1 MISDKNNYLMKEQS
15 SDQGSNIM
23 KNSINMKSCAGGHPS
38 RFRTSEEGEGVIMK
52 MTNCFEVEAYEK
64 IFTRDELDQRYVF
77 NLVF

>member
-15 SDQGSNIM
+15 SDQGSNI
-23 KNSINMKSCAGGHPS
+23 MKSCAGGHPS

-64 IFTRDELDQRYVF
+64 MFTRDEQDQRYVF